1 MLATV
6 APNAYCYQQT
16 LNTLRFAGVTK
27 KIINVATVNE
37 DSHFQQRIADLRQQ
51 IVHLTFQIE
60 NNKHVS
66 LHEAEVMKLSA

>member
-37 DSHFQQRIADLRQQ
+37 DNHFQQLIADLRQQ
-51 IVHLTFQIE
+51 IVRLTLHGE
-60 NNKHVS
+60 HSKHVP
-66 LHEAEVMKLSA
+66 LLETEVIQLSA